1 VASSNTDDNIS
12 IECTSYIKNISIK
25 LNAHCKI
32 ISLSLSSLLLT
43 CLIAYNFIFPS
54 CAFASSPVAV
64 LRSAFNQQEYQE
76 QSVGEFDEDW
86 VNLTHTLGAAN
97 VSYEEISDG
106 EVTLGQPRLG
116 GYKVIVVPL
125 LVDLPLTVV
134 GALDQYQKSGGR
146 ILITE
151 AGGIPGKG
159 AKRLEQ
165 MAGVNSLR
173 NINTTE
179 KRKIDWPNAPQK
191 IITDEFPVGCDLS
204 DFSPTADASILAH
217 WQDLNGRNIG
227 PAISRLGNCLF
238 ISWSPALQGQISTNA
253 SLISAALENLSPGVA
268 QQAAVQI
275 SFAEYEGIRQELEYL
290 LKRTDEAIR
299 TAKQA
304 DLTVAFKLIQE
315 RYDSAVKNSALFDEA
330 YRDRRFFEADQ
341 YLQEARQDYALAF
354 AMAMPTRPVE
364 ARNIW
369 LDRGTIINARNPK
382 GMAKLFDR
390 LKTAGFNV
398 VYFETNN
405 AGFTMFPSTVGVQN
419 PDTIG
424 WDPLDVAVK
433 EAHKRGIEI
442 HAWLWSFNVGNAKH
456 NPIVGKPPDYPGP
469 VLSKYDFAWALQSAD
484 GSLTPPRQH
493 EFWLDPSCPE
503 AKTYIKSLIKEI
515 ITKYPLDGVQLDYI
529 RYPFNGKNSEM
540 GFDWAGRTR
549 FEAATGMNLDRL
561 DDETRQIWQAWKIQQ
576 VSNLVQEVSTMI
588 REMKPNMRISAAVY
602 ALPKRWRLSAIQQ
615 EWEVWVNNGWVDT
628 LNPMT
633 YVTTANE
640 LSIGASYVRESTS
653 DQALVYPGLSIRQ
666 LDNAALIEQLDTAR
680 AVGTLGTTLFAAAQ
694 LDDKKLNILKSGPY
708 RKEPI
713 LTPQAD
719 PLRASRI
726 LIDDFVG
733 LVNRYVHAP
742 QKHILSDQASTNQ
755 VLSQIERIQKNVHQ
769 LPANPTVDQLEALRK
784 DIGDLHE
791 TIKNWLRLEAFI
803 QRGYRAQYI
812 VNYLTQVESILSYAA
827 HKAKCTGSIPSLS
840 SRHAL
845 WTSLASK

>member
-1 VASSNTDDNIS
+1 MTLSNADESIMNRSSFYIDRIGKWVVSYRQSLGLFLLFTALFFCLFIS
-12 IECTSYIKNISIK
+12 SPY
-25 LNAHCKI
+25 
-32 ISLSLSSLLLT
+32 
-43 CLIAYNFIFPS
+43 
-54 CAFASSPVAV
+54 AFAGSPVAV
-64 LRSAFNQQEYQE
+64 LRSASNQQEYQE
-76 QSVGEFDEDW
+76 QSVGNFDEDW
-86 VNLTHTLGAAN
+86 ASLTRTLGAAN

-106 EVTLGQPRLG
+106 EVTMGQPRIG
-116 GYKVIVVPL
+116 GYKVIIVPL

-134 GALDQYQKSGGR
+134 NALDQYQKLGGR

-151 AGGIPGKG
+151 AGGNAGKG
-159 AKRLEQ
+159 AKQLEQ
-165 MAGVNSLR
+165 MAGVVGLR
-173 NINTTE
+173 NINITE

-191 IITDEFPVGCDLS
+191 INTDEFPVGCDLT
-204 DFSPTADASILAH
+204 DFTPSTESTILAR
-217 WQDLNGRNIG
+217 WQDLTGKDLG

-238 ISWSPALQGQISTNA
+238 ISWSPALQGSISSNS
-253 SLISAALENLSPGVA
+253 SLISAGLENLSPGVS

-275 SFAEYEGIRQELEYL
+275 SFAEYEGFRQELEYL
-290 LKRTDEAIR
+290 LKRTDEAIK

-304 DLTVAFKLIQE
+304 DLAVAFKLIQE
-315 RYDSAVKNSALFDEA
+315 RYDSAVKNSTLFDEA
-330 YRDRRFFEADQ
+330 YRDRRFFDADQ
-341 YLQEARQDYALAF
+341 YLQAARQDYALAF

-369 LDRGTIINARNPK
+369 LDRGTILNARNPK

-390 LKTAGFNV
+390 LKLAGFNV

-405 AGFTMFPSTVGVQN
+405 AGFTMFPSKVGVQN

-424 WDPLDVAVK
+424 WDPLDAAVK
-433 EAHKRGIEI
+433 EAHKHGMEI

-469 VLSKYDFAWALQSAD
+469 VLSKYDFAWALQSAT

-503 AKTYIKSLIKEI
+503 ARAYIKNLISEI
-515 ITKYPLDGVQLDYI
+515 ISKYPLDGIQLDYI

-540 GFDWAGRTR
+540 GFDWGGRMR
-549 FEAATGMNLDRL
+549 FESATGMNLDRL
-561 DDETRQIWQAWKIQQ
+561 DDDTRQVWQAWKIQQ
-576 VSNLVQEVSTMI
+576 VTNLVQEVSAMV
-588 REMKPNMRISAAVY
+588 RQMKPNLRISAAVY

-640 LSIGASYVRESTS
+640 LNIGASYVRESTR
-653 DQALVYPGLSIRQ
+653 DQALVYPGLLIRQ
-666 LDNAALIEQLDTAR
+666 LDTAALIEQLDTAR

-694 LDDKKLNILKSGPY
+694 LDDKKVNILRSGPY

-713 LTPQAD
+713 LTPQSD

-733 LVNRYVHAP
+733 LVNRYLHAP

-755 VLSQIERIQKNVHQ
+755 VLTQIEQMQKYVHQ
-769 LPANPTVDQLEALRK
+769 LPANPSVAQIEELRK
-784 DIGDLHE
+784 QVADLHE

-812 VNYLTQVESILSYAA
+812 VNYLAQVEAILSYAA
-827 HKAKCTGSIPSLS
+827 HKAKCTGTIPSLS
-840 SRHAL
+840 FRHAL
-845 WTSLASK
+845 WSS